1 VTRPDAVAVV
11 VPARDE
17 EDLLPGCLD
26 AVASAVDALR
36 AAHPLVRTQVLVVLD
51 ACRDGSAQ
59 VVHDRDDVVGLTTLA
74 GCVGVARSEGVE
86 AAAAWAAAV
95 GSRSLWVA
103 STDADSAV
111 PPHWLTAQLDWA
123 AEGLGLVVGTVE
135 PRPDDLS
142 PAALSAW
149 HQRHTTADGHDHVH
163 GANLGFTLD
172 AYRSVG
178 GFPPLH
184 THEDVR
190 LVAAMGRAGVPR
202 VATGAV
208 PVITS
213 GRRTGR
219 APGGFAHYLD
229 ELTELDGLGA

>member
-1 VTRPDAVAVV
+1 MPDVVMPDAVAVV

-17 EDLLPGCLD
+17 ETLLPACLD
-26 AVASAVDALR
+26 SVARAVAAVHAT
-36 AAHPLVRTQVLVVLD
+36 HPRVPTRVVVVLD
-51 ACRDGSAQ
+51 ACRDGSAE
-59 VVHDRDDVVGLTTLA
+59 VVAGREGVSVLTTDA

-86 AAAAWAAAV
+86 AAAEWAKTV

-103 STDADSAV
+103 STDADSVV
-111 PPHWLTAQLDWA
+111 PPHWLTAQTGWA
-123 AEGLGLVVGTVE
+123 ADGIGLVVGTVV
-135 PRPDDLS
+135 PRPGDLS

-163 GANLGFTLD
+163 GANLGFALD

-178 GFPPLH
+178 GFAPLH
-184 THEDVR
+184 THEDVL
-190 LVAAMGRAGVPR
+190 LVEEMRRAGVPT
-202 VATGAV
+202 VATGSV
-208 PVITS
+208 PVVTS

-229 ELTELDGLGA
+229 ELGA

>member
-1 VTRPDAVAVV
+1 MTPGAVAVV
-11 VPARDE
+11 IPARDE
-17 EDLLPGCLD
+17 EELLPACLD
-26 AVASAVDALR
+26 AVATAVDAVH
-36 AAHPLVRTQVLVVLD
+36 AAHPQVHTRVVVVLD
-51 ACRDGSAQ
+51 ACRDGSAR
-59 VVHDRDDVVGLTTLA
+59 VVDGRDGVTSITTDA
-74 GCVGVARSEGVE
+74 GCVGVARSKGVG
-86 AAAAWAAAV
+86 AAARWSETV

-103 STDADSAV
+103 STDADSVV
-111 PPHWLTAQLDWA
+111 PPHWLTAQLARA
-123 AEGLGLVVGTVE
+123 ADGLELVVGTVA
-135 PRPDDLS
+135 PRPGDLS

-190 LVAAMGRAGVPR
+190 LVAAMRRAGVPTL
-202 VATGAV
+202 ATGGV
-208 PVITS
+208 PVVTS

-229 ELTELDGLGA
+229 ELAELDGLGA